1 MKRVR
6 VTTQTESAGNIGVL
20 LFAVPLSVLV
30 IVAFLCALF
39 RFMNAG
45 FERGATWA
53 HLIESVCLYGVLFGS
68 IVLFFYVLVR
78 QFRR

>member
-20 LFAVPLSVLV
+20 LFAVPLSVFV
-30 IVAFLCALF
+30 IVALLSALF

-45 FERGATWA
+45 FGRNATWT
-53 HLIESVCLYGVLFGS
+53 HLIESLCLYGVLTGS
-68 IVLFFYVLVR
+68 VVLFFYVLVR
-78 QFRR
+78 RIRR

>member
-20 LFAVPLSVLV
+20 LFVVPLSLFV
-30 IVAFLCALF
+30 IVALLSALF

-45 FERGATWA
+45 FARNATWT
-53 HLIESVCLYGVLFGS
+53 HLTESVCLYGVLIGS
-68 IVLFFYVLVR
+68 IVLFFYVL
-78 QFRR
+78 FRRIRR